1 MPGAPEPP
9 IQWFAE
15 GIIDRGELD
24 EYLLSP
30 THPEDRHKLKLWQ
43 GVFGIDKGDGE
54 LLERG

>member
-9 IQWFAE
+9 IH
-15 GIIDRGELD
+15 RGELD